1 MLRIFGLLG
10 LMGLASISWGQV
22 SLSDCDF
29 GLRVGQ
35 DWGTSSYGLLV
46 EYQGDEG
53 QTIHVSATSLGGL
66 SKIYTAYLFDG
77 DGELL
82 DTEGLTYKYGGG
94 PSVTFGGGTTYGV
107 EGFAGLNYKN
117 ANVPFGLRL
126 DWRPGVYL
134 VGSDA
139 VTEIAQ
145 FGLNVIAY
153 IDEF

>member
-1 MLRIFGLLG
+1 M
-10 LMGLASISWGQV
+10 V
-22 SLSDCDF
+22 SLRNTREMRARPF
-29 GLRVGQ
+29 MFPPLHLER
-35 DWGTSSYGLLV
+35 
-46 EYQGDEG
+46 
-53 QTIHVSATSLGGL
+53 L